1 MNTGI
6 RIALA
11 AGVMSVV
18 ITMMAA
24 ETQEGRRDMKTSAQ
38 EVRVTMKG
46 KPVVLV
52 GTPVSEGEAAP
63 DFTVVDAAFKPLKLS
78 DHKGQVVLISA
89 VPSLDT
95 GVCSL
100 QTKRFNEE
108 AARLPTNVVILTLSE
123 DLPFA
128 QKRFCEAEKVDRIRV
143 LSDSVWREF
152 GAKYGILIKDM
163 GLLARSVW
171 IVNPEGRIAYRQ
183 IVAELSTQPDYDA
196 ALKAVRETAA
206 RRFAAR

>member
-1 MNTGI
+1 
-6 RIALA
+6 
-11 AGVMSVV
+11 
-18 ITMMAA
+18 
-24 ETQEGRRDMKTSAQ
+24 MKTNTQ

-46 KPVVLV
+46 NPVSLAGKLV
-52 GTPVSEGEAAP
+52 GERETAP
-63 DFTVVDAAFKPLKLS
+63 DFKVVDAAFKPVKLS
-78 DHKGQVVLISA
+78 DFKGRVVLISA

-108 AARLPTNVVILTLSE
+108 AAHLPANVVILTISE

-128 QKRFCEAEKVDRIRV
+128 QKRFCEAEKIDRIKV

-152 GAKYGILIKDM
+152 GSKYGIMINDM

-171 IVNPEGRIAYRQ
+171 IVGRDGRIAYRQ
-183 IVAELSTQPDYDA
+183 IVAEITTHPDYDA
-196 ALKAVRETAA
+196 ALNAA
-206 RRFAAR
+206 RDAAAK

>member
-1 MNTGI
+1 MNAST
-6 RIALA
+6 
-11 AGVMSVV
+11 
-18 ITMMAA
+18 
-24 ETQEGRRDMKTSAQ
+24 Q
-38 EVRVTMKG
+38 EVRVTIKG
-46 KPVVLV
+46 KPVDLV
-52 GTPVSEGEAAP
+52 GAPVSEGEAAP
-63 DFTVVDAAFKPLKLS
+63 DFKVVDASFKPLKLS
-78 DHKGQVVLISA
+78 DYRGQVVLISA

-108 AARLPTNVVILTLSE
+108 AAHLPTNVVILTISE

-152 GAKYGILIKDM
+152 GSKYGILIQDM

-171 IVNPEGRIAYRQ
+171 IVNQEGRIAYRQ
-183 IVAELSTQPDYDA
+183 IVAELSTHPDYDA
-196 ALKAVRETAA
+196 ALKAARATAA
-206 RRFAAR
+206 R